1 LNVRYLRLTVL
12 TLLST
17 VVVSMCFRLV
27 NDPGSQRA
35 QRGVLD
41 QQALDRVL
49 NDPRIRES
57 APAYHVPNPPPE
69 IAPPRDL
76 PPAIEQ
82 LRMLEIEARSM
93 ILY

>member
-1 LNVRYLRLTVL
+1 VRYLKLTVL

-17 VVVSMCFRLV
+17 VVVSMCLRLV

-41 QQALDRVL
+41 ERALDRVL
-49 NDPRIRES
+49 LDLRTRES
-57 APAYHVPNPPPE
+57 APAYHVPDP
-69 IAPPRDL
+69 APQLAAPRDL

-82 LRMLEIEARSM
+82 LRRLEIEARSM